1 MTRLHTPWKINM
13 EPKNG
18 GVWKMIFPFNWVNL
32 GFHLSGLGSIC
43 SIRGDGEM
51 QLMEP
56 MASPR
61 MTSTFSSTNTK
72 NHRETWIG
80 SG

>member
-1 MTRLHTPWKINM
+1 M
-13 EPKNG
+13 ED
-18 GVWKMIFPFNWVNL
+18 VFPFQL
-32 GFHLSGLGSIC
+32 GEFGVPSFRASIC

-56 MASPR
+56 VASPR
-61 MTSTFSSTNTK
+61 MTSTFISNNTK